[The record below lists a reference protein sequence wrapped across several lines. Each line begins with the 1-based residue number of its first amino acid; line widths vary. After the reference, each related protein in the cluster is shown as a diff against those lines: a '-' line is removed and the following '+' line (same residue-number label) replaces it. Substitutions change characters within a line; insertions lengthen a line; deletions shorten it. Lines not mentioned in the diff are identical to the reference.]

1 MPDLWVVNAS
11 PLIVLCKI
19 NHHHLF
25 SQLTPDIVIP
35 HAVAA
40 EINAGPENDPARQ
53 FLAASPFSIV
63 AVVPDPV
70 VLTWDLGAGETAVLT
85 YALTNPDYK
94 AILDDGAARRCGRTL
109 GVPLLGTL
117 GLILRARQAD
127 LIPAAVPVLKA
138 LQAHGFRL
146 DDNLIRTV
154 LPQTV
159 GENWD

>member
-1 MPDLWVVNAS
+1 MPDQWVVNAS

-19 NHHHLF
+19 NHQHLF
-25 SQLTPDIVIP
+25 FQLTPDIVIP
-35 HAVAA
+35 QAVAA
-40 EINAGPENDPARQ
+40 EINVGPEDDPARR
-53 FLAASPFSIV
+53 FLTTSPFPIV
-63 AVVPDPV
+63 EVVSDPV
-70 VLTWDLGAGETAVLT
+70 VQSWDLGAGETAVLS
-85 YALTNPDYK
+85 YALSYPDYK

-127 LIPAAVPVLKA
+127 LIPTAVPVLKA

-159 GENWD
+159 GEHWE

>member
-1 MPDLWVVNAS
+1 MPDQWVINAS

-19 NHHHLF
+19 NHQHLF
-25 SQLTPDIVIP
+25 SQLTPDTVIP
-35 HAVAA
+35 QAVAA
-40 EINAGPENDPARQ
+40 EINVGPEDDAVRL
-53 FLAASPFSIV
+53 FLATSPFPV
-63 AVVPDPV
+63 VEVVPDPV
-70 VLTWDLGAGETAVLT
+70 VLAWDLGAGETAVLSHT
-85 YALTNPDYK
+85 LANPGYT

-138 LQAHGFRL
+138 LQDHGFRL

-159 GENWD
+159 AENWD